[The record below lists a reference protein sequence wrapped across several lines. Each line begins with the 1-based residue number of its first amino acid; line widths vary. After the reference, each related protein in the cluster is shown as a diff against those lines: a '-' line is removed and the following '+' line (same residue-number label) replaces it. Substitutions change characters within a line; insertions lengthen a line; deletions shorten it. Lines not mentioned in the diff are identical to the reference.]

1 LAVNKLLK
9 RIFIFL
15 LASVFITVLSTI
27 GAEMLN
33 GAFHSNFATT
43 VFFPFTT
50 LVLQHTRWET
60 LASLLM
66 AIQFQVYALLL
77 AVSNRQ
83 QRGPLMLVLG
93 TVHAAAAVI
102 GFMFK

>member
-1 LAVNKLLK
+1 MAVNKLLK
-9 RIFIFL
+9 RILIYL

-27 GAEMLN
+27 VAEMLN

-60 LASLLM
+60 LAGLQM

-77 AVSNRQ
+77 AISNRQ
-83 QRGPLMLVLG
+83 QRGPMMLVVG
-93 TVHAAAAVI
+93 TVHVAAAVI
-102 GFMFK
+102 GFMFM